1 MIEKF
6 SEIKGFLE
14 QEEGIALYEACK
26 NSFQNGKCVEV
37 GSYCG
42 KSSCYIGFACKK
54 VGSKLFSIDHHK
66 GSEEQQFGEEYFD
79 EEIYDFSRK
88 QVNTLPMFL
97 ANIKKFNLEDHIEPL
112 IMTSIDASYH
122 VPDDLDMIFI
132 DGSHTFESA
141 QNDYYHWK
149 PKLRPGG
156 ILAIHDI
163 YDTEEEGGQAPKE
176 IFLQALADGFELKER
191 VKSLVLLN

>member
-14 QEEGIALYEACK
+14 EEEGIALYEACK
-26 NSFQNGKCVEV
+26 NSFRNGKCVEV

-42 KSSCYIGFACKK
+42 KSACYIGFACKK

-79 EEIYDFSRK
+79 EEIYNFSKK
-88 QVNTLPMFL
+88 QVDTLPMFL
-97 ANIKKFNLEDHIEPL
+97 SNIKKFNLEDYIEPL
-112 IMTSIDASYH
+112 VMTSIDASYH

-141 QNDYYHWK
+141 LSDYSHWM

-163 YDTEEEGGQAPKE
+163 YDTEEEGGQAQRK
-176 IFLQALADGFELKER
+176 FF
-191 VKSLVLLN
+191 

>member
-14 QEEGIALYEACK
+14 EEEGIALYEACK
-26 NSFQNGKCVEV
+26 NSFRNGKCVEV

-42 KSSCYIGFACKK
+42 KSACYIGFACKK

-79 EEIYDFSRK
+79 EEIYDFSKK
-88 QVNTLPMFL
+88 QVDTLPMFL
-97 ANIKKFNLEDHIEPL
+97 SNIKKFNLEDYIEPL
-112 IMTSIDASYH
+112 VMTSIDASYH

-141 QNDYYHWK
+141 LSDYSHWM

-176 IFLQALADGFELKER
+176 IFLKALTDGFKLKER
-191 VKSLVLLN
+191 VKSLVLLD